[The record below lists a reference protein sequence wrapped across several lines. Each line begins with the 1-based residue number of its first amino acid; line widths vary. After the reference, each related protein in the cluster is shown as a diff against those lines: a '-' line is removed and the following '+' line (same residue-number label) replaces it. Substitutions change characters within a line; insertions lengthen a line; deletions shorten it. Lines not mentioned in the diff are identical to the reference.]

1 MNLIGY
7 IEKYGDLSFK
17 EKEINNI
24 DYLVFGLLSY
34 LDFDG
39 IVSNNCKDK
48 ITIGYACHLY
58 FSKYNESYFR
68 KQGLGI
74 RSSIKLMKKIQYTE
88 RYCNLEIYNYKYVGS
103 RDIQFSALT
112 IDVNDDLKVIS
123 YEGTDDLVSGWKEDF
138 RMSYEFPVEA
148 QKLAIKYANNTIS
161 IFDKSNYVFCGHSKG
176 GNLSLVAGMY
186 LNPLKKRHLKHIYSF
201 DGPGIMFKMLNS
213 RKYKSIFNRY
223 DHIVPNS
230 SVFGLLFY
238 DLKYTVVKSNQVGVL
253 SHDAYTWMIKD
264 DDFLYTTMKTGSRAF
279 YKSFNDWVSKYNI
292 KERKYF
298 TEQIFMVFEKC
309 HILSISSFKE
319 RKMEYILDV
328 IGEIKNIDDE
338 SKRMMIE
345 FIKMMLTESKNM
357 LIDKVIG
364 KE

>member
-39 IVSNNCKDK
+39 IVSNNSKSK

-68 KQGLGI
+68 KQGIGI

-88 RYCNLEIYNYKYVGS
+88 RYCNCEIYNYKYVCS

-112 IDVNDDLKVIS
+112 IDVTDNLKVIS
-123 YEGTDDLVSGWKEDF
+123 YEGTDDLLAGWKEDF
-138 RMSYEFPVEA
+138 RMSYEFPVAA
-148 QKLAIKYANNTIS
+148 QKLAIKYANDTIS
-161 IFDKSNYVFCGHSKG
+161 VFDKNSYVLCGHSKG

-186 LNPLKKRHLKHIYSF
+186 LNPLKKLHLKKIYSF
-201 DGPGIMFKMLNS
+201 DGPGLMLKMMNS
-213 RKYKSIFNRY
+213 PKYKSILNRY
-223 DHIVPNS
+223 EHIVPNS

-238 DLKYTVVKSNQVGVL
+238 DLKYTVVKSNQMGVL

-264 DDFLYTTMKTGSRAF
+264 DDFLYTELKTGSKAF
-279 YKSFNDWVSKYNI
+279 YKSFNDWLSKYNF
-292 KERKYF
+292 KERRIF
-298 TEQIFMVFEKC
+298 TEKIFEIFERC

-319 RKMEYILDV
+319 KKSEYIFDIINEV
-328 IGEIKNIDDE
+328 KNLDDE
-338 SKRMMIE
+338 SKRMMVE
-345 FIKMMLTESKNM
+345 LIKMMISESKNM
-357 LIDKVIG
+357 LIKKII
-364 KE
+364 K

>member
-17 EKEINNI
+17 EKKLNNI
-24 DYLVFGLLSY
+24 DYLIFGLLSY

-39 IVSNNCKDK
+39 IVSTNDREK

-68 KQGLGI
+68 KQGIGI

-88 RYCNLEIYNYKYVGS
+88 RYCNLEIYNYRYVCS

-112 IDVNDDLKVIS
+112 IDVLDDLKVIS
-123 YEGTDDLVSGWKEDF
+123 YEGTDDLLAGWKEDF

-148 QKLAIKYANNTIS
+148 QKLAINYVNSTIS
-161 IFDKSNYVFCGHSKG
+161 IFDKSKYVLCGHSKG

-186 LNPLKKRHLKHIYSF
+186 THPLKKRHIKKIYSF
-201 DGPGIMFKMLNS
+201 DGPGLMLKMVKS
-213 RKYKSIFNRY
+213 RKYRSILTRY
-223 DHIVPNS
+223 EHIVPNS

-253 SHDAYTWMIKD
+253 SHDAYTWMISD
-264 DDFLYTTMKTGSRAF
+264 DDFLYTKLTTGSKAF
-279 YKSFNDWVSKYNI
+279 YKSFNEWLAKYNY

-298 TEQIFMVFEKC
+298 TEQIFMIFEKC
-309 HILSISSFKE
+309 HILSITSFKE
-319 RKMEYILDV
+319 KKMEYISDI
-328 IGEIKNIDDE
+328 IGEIKNLDDE
-338 SKRMMIE
+338 AKYMMGELVKMMIS
-345 FIKMMLTESKNM
+345 ESKNM
-357 LIDKVIG
+357 LINKVIG
-364 KE
+364 K